1 MIKQKAGLIALLAGL
16 TTGSV
21 LAGDFTT
28 SPLNPTDVI
37 IGFRQNSCLVV
48 DAGDVSTL
56 TSLSPNTRVSI
67 PGYTGSL
74 IGQAVGATNNMSWSA
89 FAYNASDVVY
99 LTRPRATAYLNTQTT
114 PWTALPSAAGQQ
126 NIANV
131 IANVAS
137 GAASCYSVG
146 YSASSTTTAV
156 FEPYS
161 ANGNQSDFLNGFSY
175 ADSASQSQG
184 FPNVF
189 GSIENKTPS
198 NFTSAG
204 KVARSDFYKLTPGA
218 GAGTWLGYFELNT
231 NGAVSYVAYPSTTP
245 VIKSISNANGTNT
258 ITYTAGVYGTYTLRG
273 TNNLAAGSLSSPTT
287 WPAIKTVTS
296 GDAATHSVAV
306 PVSGNSLFYTIT
318 AQ

>member
-37 IGFRQNSCLVV
+37 IGFRQNACLAV

-67 PGYTGSL
+67 SGYTPAL
-74 IGQAVGATNNMSWSA
+74 IGQAVGTTNNMSWSA
-89 FAYNASDVVY
+89 FSYDANDVLY
-99 LTRPRATAYLNTQTT
+99 LTRPRATAYVNTQTA
-114 PWTALPSAAGQQ
+114 PLTALPTQAGQQ
-126 NIANV
+126 NVANV
-131 IANVAS
+131 IEDVAN

-161 ANGNQSDFLNGFSY
+161 ANGNQSDFLAGYSY
-175 ADSASQSQG
+175 ADSASQSAG
-184 FPNVF
+184 FPNVY

-218 GAGTWLGYFELNT
+218 GAGTWLGYFELSA
-231 NGAVSYVAYPSTTP
+231 NGSMSYVAYPSTVP
-245 VIKSISNANGTNT
+245 VIKSITNSNGTNT

-273 TNNLAAGSLSSPTT
+273 TNNLAAGAMSSPTT
-287 WPAIKTVTS
+287 WPAITTVTS
-296 GDAATHSVAV
+296 GDTATHSVQV